1 MHVLGIIE
9 LVGDS
14 TTWGS
19 GFTIAPK
26 VNDGIRMRVD
36 LLCLNKGVKQQA
48 YLLPRVSD
56 TLSYFAKEHFFSKF
70 DVNSGFWLADL
81 YPGTRSLTT
90 FITLLS
96 RFAFKIMPFGISLTP
111 EFFSE
116 RDGKTTRG
124 DRECGLHD
132 G

>member
-56 TLSYFAKEHFFSKF
+56 TLSYFAKGHIFFRL
-70 DVNSGFWLADL
+70 DANSEFWLMDL
-81 YPGTRSLTT
+81 DPQSRLLTT
-90 FITLLS
+90 FIT
-96 RFAFKIMPFGISLTP
+96 P
-111 EFFSE
+111 
-116 RDGKTTRG
+116 
-124 DRECGLHD
+124 
-132 G
+132 